1 MPMLSSG
8 YREGT
13 SEAAKRHERMRRAEI
28 AYVEAQER
36 QTLTA
41 AYLRNCRDVLAT
53 ALELGIRTTTLV
65 EKLQRHGI
73 Q

>member
-1 MPMLSSG
+1 MLSGG

-13 SEAAKRHERMRRAEI
+13 SEAAKRHARIRAAEI
-28 AYVEAQER
+28 AYLESREK